1 MKQQIIV
8 ELPIEIDYSYISNE
22 PDEIEINQIYLYSDP
37 LSNKQETQLIEKY
50 GKNELE
56 KLLIILT
63 KEDIEEERL
72 NTRIDQY

>member
-50 GKNELE
+50 GKSQLE

-72 NTRIDQY
+72 NRYID